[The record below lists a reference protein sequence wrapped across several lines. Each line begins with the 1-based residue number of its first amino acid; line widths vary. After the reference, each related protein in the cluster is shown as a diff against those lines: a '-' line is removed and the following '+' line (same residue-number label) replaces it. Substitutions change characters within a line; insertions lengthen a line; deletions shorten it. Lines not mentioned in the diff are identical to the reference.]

1 MSKIYE
7 VVTVTGSLR
16 PWLDRAQLFIM
27 DGVRV
32 LDYGYR
38 MSQAEVEKATAR
50 LDPDLRSV
58 SPLGTIG
65 R

>member
-1 MSKIYE
+1 
-7 VVTVTGSLR
+7 
-16 PWLDRAQLFIM
+16 M